1 MDNIINHKFHYISRQ
16 EQQELLAVARGEAVA
31 DYIIDNVIL
40 LDIINGGEMTG
51 PIVTKGRHIAGIGAE
66 YRDAP
71 ARRRVDAHGATAV
84 PGFIDSHLHIESS
97 MMTPVTFE
105 TATLPRGL
113 TTVVCDPH
121 EIVNVMGEKGFS
133 WFVRCAEL
141 AKQNQYLQVSSCV
154 PALEGCDVN
163 GARFTLDQMLT
174 WRDHP
179 LVAGLAEVMDYPGV
193 IAGQNALLDKIDA
206 FRHLTLDGHCPGL
219 NGKALNAY
227 IAAGIENC
235 HESYTLEE
243 GRRKLQL
250 GMALMIREGSAA
262 RNLNALAPLINDF
275 NSPQCLLCTDDRNP
289 WEIAHE
295 GHIDALIRRLILQHN
310 VPLHVAYRVASW
322 SAARHFG
329 LHHLGL
335 LAPGKQ
341 ADIILLSDARNVVIQ
356 QVFIKGEP
364 IDAERLKA
372 EEPARLAQTVPPYGN
387 TIARRPVCADD
398 FALHFTPGKR
408 YRVIDVIPNELV
420 TGASACLCTAEGFD
434 RHDICYIAVLERYGQ
449 QSPPAYGLLG
459 GFGLREGA
467 LAATVS
473 HDSHNIVVI
482 GCSAEEM
489 ALAVNQVIE
498 DGGGLC
504 VVRNGQVQCHLP
516 LPIAGL
522 MSTDTADS
530 LAGQIDAL
538 KAAGRECG
546 TLPDEPFIQMAFLS
560 LPVIPA
566 LKLTSMG
573 LFDGETFTFTS
584 HEIAD

>member
-1 MDNIINHKFHYISRQ
+1 
-16 EQQELLAVARGEAVA
+16 
-31 DYIIDNVIL
+31 
-40 LDIINGGEMTG
+40 
-51 PIVTKGRHIAGIGAE
+51 
-66 YRDAP
+66 
-71 ARRRVDAHGATAV
+71 
-84 PGFIDSHLHIESS
+84 

-163 GARFTLDQMLT
+163 GARFTLDQMLI

-193 IAGQNALLDKIDA
+193 IAGQNALLDKMDA

-227 IAAGIENC
+227 VAAGIENC

-262 RNLNALAPLINDF
+262 RNLDALAPLINDF

-295 GHIDALIRRLILQHN
+295 GHIDALIRRLILQHS

-420 TGASACLCTAEGFD
+420 TSASACMCTAEGFD